1 MSDWSIHFLISNILI
16 CIFTLVIIGTKKLLK
31 KYLSAATQY
40 HLWFLLFLLLA
51 VPFFP
56 VQIHGSQLFS
66 WLHFFHTDSGLNSGT
81 DTLSKLT
88 SNTQNNLLNQVNDF
102 SVSISSRFSGGLNT
116 ILFLIWI
123 MGVMIMSVLTLHS
136 LNYVRSIKRSALP
149 LQNQQV
155 KTIYYD
161 CLKELKI
168 SHQVPVYSTAFLKS
182 PVLIGIIH
190 PRIYIPIHLISE
202 LNPDD
207 MRFMLL
213 HELQHYR
220 HKDTLIGFLM
230 VISNILYWFNPFIWY
245 ALKEIHCDREL
256 ACDSAVLQMISTDEY
271 QAYGMTLINFAE
283 KLSSF
288 SSPLAVGMSGNF
300 RQMKRRILN
309 IAIFRK
315 ETLYQKMR
323 ALIIYLVISAVF
335 IGCTPIL
342 SIGASTQDVYHF
354 HDTDKNISLLDVSAI
369 FGSYDGSFVLYDN
382 HLDSWKIYNL
392 EEANKRIPPDST
404 YKIYDALLGLE
415 SGIITPEH
423 SSMAWN
429 GEHFSYSAW
438 ENDQDLNSAMQNSVN
453 WYFQTMDSQLGLN
466 KIQEFLNE
474 IEYGNQTTSS
484 NLKLYWSDFSLK
496 ISPIEQV
503 ELLKKF
509 NTNGFHLHSQ
519 NVLSVKNAIKIVG
532 TSDGTFYGKTG
543 TGCID
548 GQDINGW
555 FIGYI
560 ETSDNIYY
568 FATNIQSESNATGK
582 KALEITSAILKKLHI
597 WNYAAGKN

>member
-56 VQIHGSQLFS
+56 VHIHGSQLIS

-568 FATNIQSESNATGK
+568 FATNIQSDSNATGK

-597 WNYAAGKN
+597 WN

>member
-66 WLHFFHTDSGLNSGT
+66 WLHFFQTDSGLNSGT

-123 MGVMIMSVLTLHS
+123 TGVMIMSVLTLHS

-568 FATNIQSESNATGK
+568 FATNIQSDSNATGK

-597 WNYAAGKN
+597 WN

>member
-568 FATNIQSESNATGK
+568 FATNIQSDSNATGK

-597 WNYAAGKN
+597 CN

>member
-16 CIFTLVIIGTKKLLK
+16 CIFTIVIIGTKKLLK

-568 FATNIQSESNATGK
+568 FATNIQSDSNATGK

-597 WNYAAGKN
+597 WN

>member
-288 SSPLAVGMSGNF
+288 SSPVAVGMSGNF

-568 FATNIQSESNATGK
+568 FATNIQSDSNATGK

-597 WNYAAGKN
+597 WN

>member
-1 MSDWSIHFLISNILI
+1 MSNWIIHFLISNIFI

-271 QAYGMTLINFAE
+271 QAYGTTLINFAE
-283 KLSSF
+283 KISSF

-568 FATNIQSESNATGK
+568 FATNIQSDSNATGK

-597 WNYAAGKN
+597 WN

>member
-1 MSDWSIHFLISNILI
+1 MSNWIIHFLISNIFI

-31 KYLSAATQY
+31 KYLSATTQY

-123 MGVMIMSVLTLHS
+123 MGVMIMAVFTLHS

-161 CLKELKI
+161 CLKELKT

-230 VISNILYWFNPFIWY
+230 VISNILYWFNPFVWY

-288 SSPLAVGMSGNF
+288 SSPVAVGMSGNF

-568 FATNIQSESNATGK
+568 FATNIQSDSNATGK

-597 WNYAAGKN
+597 WN

>member
-123 MGVMIMSVLTLHS
+123 MVVMIMSVLTLHS

-568 FATNIQSESNATGK
+568 FATNIQSDSNATGK

-597 WNYAAGKN
+597 WN

>member
-66 WLHFFHTDSGLNSGT
+66 WLHFFHTDSGLNSVT

-342 SIGASTQDVYHF
+342 SIGASTHDVYHF
-354 HDTDKNISLLDVSAI
+354 HDTDKNISPLDVSAI
-369 FGSYDGSFVLYDN
+369 FGSYDGSFVLCDN

-560 ETSDNIYY
+560 ETSNNIYY
-568 FATNIQSESNATGK
+568 FATNIQSDSNATGK

-597 WNYAAGKN
+597 WN

>member
-102 SVSISSRFSGGLNT
+102 SVSISSQFSGGLNT

-271 QAYGMTLINFAE
+271 QAYGTTLINFAE
-283 KLSSF
+283 KISSF

-309 IAIFRK
+309 IAVFRK

-568 FATNIQSESNATGK
+568 FATNIQSDSNATGK

-597 WNYAAGKN
+597 WN

>member
-519 NVLSVKNAIKIVG
+519 NVLSVKNAIKIAD

-568 FATNIQSESNATGK
+568 FATNIQSDSNATGK

-597 WNYAAGKN
+597 WN

>member
-1 MSDWSIHFLISNILI
+1 MSDWSIHFLISNIFI

-31 KYLSAATQY
+31 KYLSATTQY
-40 HLWFLLFLLLA
+40 HLCFLLFLLLA

-102 SVSISSRFSGGLNT
+102 SVSISSQFSGGLNT

-230 VISNILYWFNPFIWY
+230 VISNILYWFNPFVWY
-245 ALKEIHCDREL
+245 TLKEILCDREI

-568 FATNIQSESNATGK
+568 FATNIQSDSNATGK

-597 WNYAAGKN
+597 WN

>member
-484 NLKLYWSDFSLK
+484 NLDLYWSDFSLK
-496 ISPIEQV
+496 ISPLEQV
-503 ELLKKF
+503 TLLKKF

-568 FATNIQSESNATGK
+568 FATNIQSDSNATGK

-597 WNYAAGKN
+597 WN

>member
-81 DTLSKLT
+81 DTLSKLP

-354 HDTDKNISLLDVSAI
+354 HDADKNISLLDVSTI
-369 FGSYDGSFVLYDN
+369 FGSFDGSFVLYDN

-519 NVLSVKNAIKIVG
+519 NVLSVKNAIKIAG

-568 FATNIQSESNATGK
+568 FATNIQSDSNATGK

-597 WNYAAGKN
+597 WN

>member
-66 WLHFFHTDSGLNSGT
+66 WLHFFQTDSGLNSGT

-288 SSPLAVGMSGNF
+288 SSPVAVGMSGNF

-568 FATNIQSESNATGK
+568 FATNIQSDSNATGK

-597 WNYAAGKN
+597 WN

>member
-123 MGVMIMSVLTLHS
+123 TGVMIMSVLTLHS

-568 FATNIQSESNATGK
+568 FATNIQSDSNATGK

-597 WNYAAGKN
+597 WN

>member
-1 MSDWSIHFLISNILI
+1 MSNWIIHFLISNILI

-31 KYLSAATQY
+31 KYLSATTQY
-40 HLWFLLFLLLA
+40 HLCFLLFLLLA

-568 FATNIQSESNATGK
+568 FATNIQSDSNATGK

-597 WNYAAGKN
+597 WN

>member
-102 SVSISSRFSGGLNT
+102 SVSISSQFSGGLNT

-568 FATNIQSESNATGK
+568 FATNIQSDSNATGK

-597 WNYAAGKN
+597 WN

>member
-155 KTIYYD
+155 KTIYYN

-168 SHQVPVYSTAFLKS
+168 SHPVSVYSTAFLKS

-309 IAIFRK
+309 IAVFRK

-568 FATNIQSESNATGK
+568 FATNIQSDSNATGK

-597 WNYAAGKN
+597 WN

>member
-382 HLDSWKIYNL
+382 NLDSWKIYNL

-568 FATNIQSESNATGK
+568 FATNIQSDSNATGK

-597 WNYAAGKN
+597 WN

>member
-288 SSPLAVGMSGNF
+288 SSPVAVGMSGNF

-354 HDTDKNISLLDVSAI
+354 HDTDKNLSLLDVSAI

-509 NTNGFHLHSQ
+509 NTNGFHLHSP
-519 NVLSVKNAIKIVG
+519 NVLSVKNAIKIAD

-548 GQDINGW
+548 GQDISGW

-568 FATNIQSESNATGK
+568 FATNIQSDSNATGK

-597 WNYAAGKN
+597 WN

>member
-40 HLWFLLFLLLA
+40 HLCFLLFLLLA

-66 WLHFFHTDSGLNSGT
+66 WLHFFQTDSGLNSGT

-568 FATNIQSESNATGK
+568 FATNIQSDSNATGK

-597 WNYAAGKN
+597 WN

>member
-155 KTIYYD
+155 KTIYYN

-519 NVLSVKNAIKIVG
+519 NVLSVKNAIKIAG

-568 FATNIQSESNATGK
+568 FATNIQSDSNATGK

-597 WNYAAGKN
+597 WN

>member
-1 MSDWSIHFLISNILI
+1 MSNWIIHFLISNIFI

-31 KYLSAATQY
+31 KYLSATTQY
-40 HLWFLLFLLLA
+40 HLCFLLFLLLA

-568 FATNIQSESNATGK
+568 FATNIQSDSNATGK

-597 WNYAAGKN
+597 WN

>member
-155 KTIYYD
+155 KTIYYN

-168 SHQVPVYSTAFLKS
+168 SHPVSVYSTAFLKS

-568 FATNIQSESNATGK
+568 FATNIQSDSNATGK

-597 WNYAAGKN
+597 WN

>member
-123 MGVMIMSVLTLHS
+123 TGVMIMSVLTLHS

-271 QAYGMTLINFAE
+271 QAYGTTLINFAE
-283 KLSSF
+283 KISSF

-309 IAIFRK
+309 IAVFRK

-568 FATNIQSESNATGK
+568 FATNIQSDSNATGK

-597 WNYAAGKN
+597 WN